1 MMLGA
6 AVTAAGVL
14 AVVSPALT
22 VGRAV
27 PQAARLLRSSASGV
41 SAATWILILVTS
53 ELWCAYGVF
62 AHVPAELAANVPNGA
77 LALVVVVLAGRRRAT
92 TGRLLAAAS
101 VLTATAAALTA
112 ISVHFGASGIV
123 SGVAV
128 AGSISLYFP
137 QLAKVL
143 REPDV
148 TGVSLGTWVLALAA
162 AISWGVYG
170 ILIHKL
176 PVFLPNVV
184 MGPCALVIVIRVVR
198 RGSRGSASPHD
209 SI

>member
-1 MMLGA
+1 MTLG
-6 AVTAAGVL
+6 VTVTTAGVL
-14 AVVSPALT
+14 AVVSPVLT

-27 PQAARLLRSSASGV
+27 PQTARLVRSGASGV
-41 SAATWILILVTS
+41 SAATWILIFVTA

-62 AHVPAELAANVPNGA
+62 AHVPAELAANIPNGA
-77 LALVVVVLAGRRRAT
+77 LALVVVVLTGRRRAA

-101 VLTATAAALTA
+101 ILTVTAAVLVA
-112 ISVHFGASGIV
+112 ICVHDGVSGIV

-128 AGSISLYFP
+128 MGSITLYFP
-137 QLAKVL
+137 QVIKVL

-148 TGVSLGTWVLALAA
+148 TGVSLVTWMLALAS

-170 ILIHKL
+170 LLIHKL

-184 MGPCALVIVIRVVR
+184 MGPCAFVIVMRVALRGGRGWPGR
-198 RGSRGSASPHD
+198 RN